1 MKLRRLACV
10 LRRQFCTKTLY
21 NYLDVGLFLGISN
34 KDLPAKKNSKKRQYR
49 RTRSVALN
57 NLKGRSIEQ
66 RPQEIEDREAY
77 GHWKMDCVVGSG
89 KACLVA
95 AKAV

>member
-34 KDLPAKKNSKKRQYR
+34 KDLPTKKNSKNANIAEQE
-49 RTRSVALN
+49 AL
-57 NLKGRSIEQ
+57 R
-66 RPQEIEDREAY
+66 
-77 GHWKMDCVVGSG
+77 
-89 KACLVA
+89 
-95 AKAV
+95 